1 MMVLLLHD
9 VVYFSICNKKIETI
23 ATTKTEKKKKTQ
35 ENCVSKK
42 GSPYFC
48 NHMYVVRRYKRLSR
62 HKHMA

>member
-1 MMVLLLHD
+1 MMALLLHD

-23 ATTKTEKKKKTQ
+23 ATTKTEKKKTQ

>member
-23 ATTKTEKKKKTQ
+23 ATTKTEKKKTQ

-42 GSPYFC
+42 RSPYFC